1 MTEKLDLEAIR
12 REIDEADS
20 NLINAFER
28 RLQAVLR
35 VAEYKKQNNLPVR
48 DRARELKVIE
58 KAQGK
63 LRNKNYAPA
72 VAGLMEEIM
81 AIARKMEEQQISAEP
96 VETVP
101 LEVGCFGVEG
111 SYSHKAMEEYFAGKN
126 INRHYY
132 SVFEDVVKA
141 VKTVKSVMAFCRL
154 KILLPAA
161 LRKFMTLCAAMT
173 AISPVKNA

>member
-58 KAQGK
+58 KAQGQ
-63 LRNKNYAPA
+63 LRNKSYAPA

-141 VKTVKSVMAFCRL
+141 VKNGEIRYGV
-154 KILLPAA
+154 LPVENSSTGGITDLMSLPGAE
-161 LRKFMTLCAAMT
+161 L
-173 AISPVKNA
+173 S